1 MKSIVITAILML
13 LLAFTFIS
21 KNPVA
26 DVCLN
31 KEEQKLYELM
41 MEYRKSKG
49 LPAIPMSE
57 KLTMVAQAHARDL
70 ADHYNIDDTKCN
82 LHSWSKSGKWSAC
95 CYTSDHKQAQCMWE
109 KPREIAGYNDYG
121 FEIAFYTS
129 RGATASEGLEGWKLS
144 PGHNPL
150 IVNQGMWSSIN
161 WKAIGIGFY
170 GDFGVVWFGQI
181 EDISNPKLCQ

>member
-1 MKSIVITAILML
+1 
-13 LLAFTFIS
+13 
-21 KNPVA
+21 
-26 DVCLN
+26 
-31 KEEQKLYELM
+31 
-41 MEYRKSKG
+41 
-49 LPAIPMSE
+49 
-57 KLTMVAQAHARDL
+57 
-70 ADHYNIDDTKCN
+70 
-82 LHSWSKSGKWSAC
+82 
-95 CYTSDHKQAQCMWE
+95 MWE